1 MRPVRFKGSVDH
13 VTNNS
18 FYWMGLRVGDHP
30 HETTISFA
38 TIFLVDFVGWK
49 MILWLPFA
57 GKPKAPLFSVVF
69 MCCSFQG
76 GFCMVAISVSR
87 GSPSNKKMEWL
98 DMPAFAIVK
107 RSPLSMEAEPYEP
120 ERFGL
125 PNLT

>member
-1 MRPVRFKGSVDH
+1 
-13 VTNNS
+13 
-18 FYWMGLRVGDHP
+18 MGLRVGDHP

-49 MILWLPFA
+49 MILLLPFA

-87 GSPSNKKMEWL
+87 GSPSKKKVEWL

-107 RSPLSMEAEPYEP
+107 RSPPVNGKNHTHQKARPS
-120 ERFGL
+120 
-125 PNLT
+125 NLT